1 MASRNILRIAVFWIF
16 ISLLFLPGG
25 RSGHVLAQEVFP
37 NRPIEVVVPFP
48 PGGPLDLG
56 IRFFSD
62 KWADILGQPVVVV
75 NKGGAS
81 GAIGAKFVA
90 HAKPDG
96 YSLLATSDSPLI
108 TARLERKDAGYDL
121 DSFRLLFNFS
131 KIVVFF
137 SVKSDARWKTLS
149 DFIKEAKN
157 NPGKLKYATW
167 GPNSATVLATEML
180 SKAAGIKLT
189 FVPFKTSP
197 DSLTAVAG
205 GNADMA
211 VTFAL
216 SGLGQSGLIRPLAI
230 SDEERVPDYPD
241 LPTLKEM
248 GYPIQ
253 YTSQYMGV
261 AAPAKTPEKIVS
273 KLIEAHEKVRA
284 KYGKDLRERL
294 PKIDQ
299 YQATNTDGKAG
310 MEQLRER
317 EKLFKDF
324 YTQIGFKFE

>member
-1 MASRNILRIAVFWIF
+1 MAPRNILRFVPFLIMMSVLFIF
-16 ISLLFLPGG
+16 IPKVQPF
-25 RSGHVLAQEVFP
+25 AQEAYP
-37 NRPIEVVVPFP
+37 NRPIEAIVPFP

-56 IRFFSD
+56 IRFFAD
-62 KWADILGQPVVVV
+62 KWADILGQPVVVI

-81 GAIGAKFVA
+81 GAIGAKYVTY
-90 HAKPDG
+90 AKPDG
-96 YSLLATSDSPLI
+96 YTLLATSDSPLI

-137 SVKSDARWKTLS
+137 SVRSDARWKTLP
-149 DFIKEAKN
+149 DFIGEAKS

-180 SKAAGIKLT
+180 CKAAGVKLT
-189 FVPFKTSP
+189 FIPFKTSP

-241 LPTLKEM
+241 LPTLKEF
-248 GYPIQ
+248 GYPIK
-253 YTSQYMGV
+253 YTSQYMGL
-261 AAPAKTPEKIVS
+261 AAPAKTPDKIVS
-273 KLIEAHEKVRA
+273 KLIEAHQKVRT
-284 KYGKDLRERL
+284 KYAKDLKEKL

-299 YQATNTDGKAG
+299 YQAMKVDGTAG
-310 MEQLRER
+310 MEELRDR
-317 EKLFKDF
+317 EKLFKEF